1 MNRPLLERALA
12 ALENS
17 LDDVSQ
23 AYYQHWGHGIPTR
36 QKQLDGIRGLLEEH
50 QAVIKAIREELGKP
64 PPIECGMLG
73 WNQGKV
79 YMAYN
84 NVALDDGYYVLYAVK
99 SSD

>member
-23 AYYQHWGHGIPTR
+23 AYYQHWGHGIPSR

-50 QAVIKAIREELGKP
+50 QAVIKAIREELCKF
-64 PPIECGMLG
+64 PIDCGCAILKNG
-73 WNQGKV
+73 DCYQV
-79 YMAYN
+79 
-84 NVALDDGYYVLYAVK
+84 YAVK
-99 SSD
+99 MGPRSDD